1 LTRDQE
7 SKAIAALN
15 EAAPQLYA
23 GVRPTRTPEASS
35 NRPVPQNGTA
45 LESKPE
51 TKKASK
57 PTRAEQPSN
66 GSAKA
71 PAVPTTDSGR
81 ARTKADRLAE
91 LLQAYK
97 ADKITPFEYHS
108 ERAKILA
115 EP

>member
-1 LTRDQE
+1 MPQQLTRDQE

-23 GVRPTRTPEASS
+23 GI
-35 NRPVPQNGTA
+35 RPVPQNAATPEPKA
-45 LESKPE
+45 E

-57 PTRAEQPSN
+57 PTRAEQSGN
-66 GSAKA
+66 GTAKA
-71 PAVPTTDSGR
+71 PAVPPADSGR

-97 ADKITPFEYHS
+97 ADKITPFEYHN